1 MYDNQQ
7 AVKNNPKLLEWVLRN
22 DYLVKNGNAL
32 IRLPAL
38 KPPFFNEPIFFFPVS

>member
-22 DYLVKNGNAL
+22 DYLEKTEM
-32 IRLPAL
+32 P
-38 KPPFFNEPIFFFPVS
+38 